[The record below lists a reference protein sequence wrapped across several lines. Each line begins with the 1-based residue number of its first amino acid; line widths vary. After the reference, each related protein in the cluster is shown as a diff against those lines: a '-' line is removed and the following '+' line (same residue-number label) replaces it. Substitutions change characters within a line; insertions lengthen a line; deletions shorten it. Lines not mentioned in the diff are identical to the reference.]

1 MKVYRIIK
9 LLHRSG
15 EYNIEFVIERRK
27 GIFFKSWKEI
37 FHVEDGSYT
46 RISHKTYKD
55 AETHLL
61 EQYTK
66 QGIGSLVTKAGH
78 VYYVEP
84 YTMNFC

>member
-1 MKVYRIIK
+1 M
-9 LLHRSG
+9 HDSG
-15 EYNIEFVIERRK
+15 ERGIEFVIERRK
-27 GIFFKSWKEI
+27 GFFIKRWAEV

-46 RISHKTYKD
+46 RISHKTYKN
-55 AETHLL
+55 AEKYLL